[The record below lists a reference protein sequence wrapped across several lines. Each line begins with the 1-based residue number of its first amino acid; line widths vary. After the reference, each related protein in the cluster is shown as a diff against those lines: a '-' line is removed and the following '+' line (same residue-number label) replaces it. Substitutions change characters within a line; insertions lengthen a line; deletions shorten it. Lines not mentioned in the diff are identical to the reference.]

1 MNGKSWVRFLFFIL
15 IIFQTADIQAQRVQ
29 KNITLHWTEPAAN
42 TFSDGHTRS
51 FLSFENA
58 VYGGDF
64 PELPSFYEI
73 IAVDNFFIDY
83 RVNVVAEEFAEM
95 SATDCQLV
103 TPGFHQKS
111 VDYQVRSAYDRK
123 RPYAQLSFI
132 PIVETS
138 PGQYRKLVSVT
149 LEIVGENAAPHKG
162 TRGYASQSVLAS
174 GQWFQFSITQTGI
187 HKVTCQDLKSMGMST
202 PINSSQLAVFGNGGR
217 MLPEDNSAKRADDLQ
232 ELPLEMHDGSD
243 GQFDEGDYFLFYGL
257 SPHNITYDSA
267 NQSFT
272 HAYNVYCDASFYF
285 VTQTAGVGEKKRI
298 QTIEN
303 ESLNANLT
311 VQDFTFFD
319 FHEEDVIN
327 LCESGRTWYGDRFD
341 VTLSRSYGFQLPGTP
356 TGAGR
361 LSVKWASSASTPST
375 MQVTMNQTQLG
386 NVSMRSARPS
396 TLVCLTTS
404 TLPFNI
410 ASSNLNVGLTYSKPT
425 TSASAYLD
433 WIEIEVPCRL
443 ALYRGETSFRNPST
457 VGEGNITQFNISG
470 IPASVAVW
478 DVTDP
483 SQTVRY
489 ALTSDNQGAH
499 FKAPTSEL
507 REFIMFDGS
516 NCKSVTPLSA
526 VANQNLHGTGAVDM
540 VIVTHPDFLSQANR
554 LAQFRSENDGLSVK
568 VVTTQQIYN
577 EFSSG
582 SQDPMAIRGYTKMI
596 YDRTNKGYPKYLLL
610 FGRPSYD
617 FRGRAQGTAIYV
629 PNYQYNIEYR
639 DSQYP
644 QYYYISDLYSQYSDD
659 DDLGLLDDEEGA
671 SRYGLFDLA
680 VGRFPCTNASQANT
694 AVDKSIRY
702 TEKRNLVPENSS
714 QISNLAD
721 WRNMMAFVADDEEN
735 NDFVFHADSFAKII
749 ARSNPNINFDK
760 IYLDA
765 YQQVSNA
772 GGQRYPDAVTDI
784 NNRMNRGSL
793 FYMYIGHSGKDGWAA
808 ERVLEM
814 SDINKWNNKYNMPA
828 MLSLSCTFAYY
839 DRLIMSPADEIIF
852 NNNGGAFAII
862 AASREAWSLSNNR
875 FGIRFYELVFEKDE
889 NGNYRSVSDM
899 ERIAKNR
906 FAGGGGVYGNNL
918 SMFVVLG
925 DPSVKLAVPTF
936 NIVTD
941 SINHQSVNTS
951 ADTVR
956 ALSKVTVSGRV
967 TDANLQTLSGFNGT
981 LFPSVYD
988 KKVVTSTLL
997 NDPSSYVSPEP
1008 FEFETQKSLL
1018 FKGNVTVKEGR
1029 FRFSFYVPKDIDYN
1043 FGNGRI
1049 SYYART
1055 DNEDA
1060 AGAFTDFIIG
1070 GMDTTGI
1077 HDDESPR
1084 VELFLNDENFVNGG
1098 TTHPSPMLIAKISDN
1113 FGINTTGNGIGHDLT
1128 GVLDHNTGGKIVLN
1142 DYYQTEKD
1150 SFNCGVVRYQLQ
1162 DLAPG
1167 DHTISVRAWDVNNN
1181 STEQELTFRVVSED
1195 KFALSHVLNYP
1206 NPFTTHTDFFFEH
1219 NQPGGTFDI
1228 QVNIYTIS
1236 GKLVKT
1242 LYDTQFMDGS
1252 RCRAISWDGLD
1263 DFGDKLAKGTY
1274 LYRLRVRNQ
1283 DGQTAEAIE
1292 KLVIL

>member
-1 MNGKSWVRFLFFIL
+1 MKKNSWVRFLFFIL
-15 IIFQTADIQAQRVQ
+15 FLFQIADIQAQKVQ
-29 KNITLHWTEPAAN
+29 KKITLQWTKPVSN

-64 PELPSFYEI
+64 WELPSFYEI
-73 IAVDNFFIDY
+73 VAVDNFFKYYTVKVLDQ
-83 RVNVVAEEFAEM
+83 EFADM
-95 SATDCQLV
+95 PVTDCQLV
-103 TPGFHQKS
+103 TPGFHQKA
-111 VDYQVRSAYDRK
+111 VDYQVHSVYDRK
-123 RPYAQLSFI
+123 QPYARIYFI

-138 PGQYRKLVSVT
+138 PGQYKRLVSVT
-149 LEIVGENAAPHKG
+149 LEIEGRNPISAKG

-174 GQWFQFSITQTGI
+174 GQWYQFSITQTGI
-187 HKVTCQDLKSMGMST
+187 HKVTYQDLKAMGLST

-217 MLPEDNSAKRADDLQ
+217 MLPEDNSAKRIDDLQ
-232 ELPLEMHDGSD
+232 ELPIQLQDGGD
-243 GQFDEGDYFLFYGL
+243 GQIDEGDYFLFYGL
-257 SPHNITYDSA
+257 SPHNVTYDSV
-267 NQSFT
+267 NQKFT
-272 HAYNVYCDASFYF
+272 HAYNVYSDVSFYF
-285 VTQTAGVGEKKRI
+285 VTQTPGIGEKKRI
-298 QTIEN
+298 QTIDN
-303 ESLNANLT
+303 EILNANLS
-311 VQDFTFFD
+311 VQDFTFYD
-319 FHEEDVIN
+319 FFEEDIIN

-341 VTLSRSYGFQLPGTP
+341 VTLTHSYGFRLPGTP
-356 TGAGR
+356 TSAGR
-361 LSVKWASSASTPST
+361 LAVKWASSATTASTL
-375 MQVTMNQTQLG
+375 QVTMNQTNLG
-386 NVSMRSARPS
+386 NVSNGPANS
-396 TLVCLTTS
+396 TSLVCITTS

-410 ASSNLNVGLTYSKPT
+410 ASSSLNLNLTYNKPT

-443 ALYRGETSFRNPST
+443 ALSQGETSFRNPST
-457 VGEGNITQFNISG
+457 VGNGNITQFNISG
-470 IPASVAVW
+470 IPASVSVW

-483 SQTVRY
+483 SQTIRY
-489 ALTSDNQGAH
+489 ALTADNQGAH
-499 FKAPTSEL
+499 FKAQTSEL

-516 NCKSVTPLSA
+516 QYKSVTPLSS

-540 VIVTHPDFLSQANR
+540 VIVTHPDFLTQANR

-568 VVTTQQIYN
+568 VVTTQQVYN

-582 SQDPMAIRGYTKMI
+582 SQDPMAIRGYAKMI
-596 YDRTNKGYPKYLLL
+596 YDRSNKEYPKYLLL

-629 PNYQYNIEYR
+629 PNYQYNIEYK
-639 DSQYP
+639 SNQAP
-644 QYYYISDLYSQYSDD
+644 QYLYISDLYNQYSDD

-671 SRYGLFDLA
+671 TKYGLFDLA
-680 VGRFPCTNASQANT
+680 VGRFPCTNATQANT

-702 TEKRNLVPENSS
+702 TEKRNLVSENSS

-721 WRNMMAFVADDEEN
+721 WRNVMAFVADDEEN
-735 NDFVFHADSFAKII
+735 NDFISHADDYTKSVETA
-749 ARSNPNINFDK
+749 NPNINFDK

-839 DRLIMSPADEIIF
+839 DRLILSPSDEIFF
-852 NNNGGAFAII
+852 NNNGGAIAVI
-862 AASREAWSLSNNR
+862 AAAREAWSLSNNR
-875 FGIRFYELVFEKDE
+875 FGDIFFNQIFKKDE
-889 NGNYRSVSDM
+889 NGNYLSICDI
-899 ERIAKNR
+899 ERISKNK
-906 FAGGGGVYGNNL
+906 FGGVSGVFSNNL
-918 SMFVVLG
+918 SMFVVFG
-925 DPSVKLAVPTF
+925 DPSIKLAVPTF

-941 SINHQSVNTS
+941 SINHQAVNVST
-951 ADTVR
+951 DTIR
-956 ALSKVTVSGRV
+956 ALSKVTISGRV
-967 TDANLQTLSGFNGT
+967 TDANSQTLSGFNGT

-988 KKVVTSTLL
+988 KKMVTSSLL
-997 NDPSSYVSPEP
+997 NDPSSYISDEP

-1029 FRFSFYVPKDIDYN
+1029 FQFSFYVPKDIDYN

-1055 DNEDA
+1055 DHEDA

-1077 HDDESPR
+1077 QDDESPR
-1084 VELFLNDENFVNGG
+1084 IELFMNDENFVNGG
-1098 TTHPSPMLIAKISDN
+1098 ITHPNPTLIAKISDN

-1128 GVLDHNTGGKIVLN
+1128 GILDHNTGGKIVLN

-1181 STEQELTFRVVSED
+1181 SSEQELTFRVISED
-1195 KFALSHVLNYP
+1195 KFELSHVLNYP

-1242 LYDTQFMDGS
+1242 IYDTQFMDGN

-1274 LYRLRVRNQ
+1274 LYRLRVKNQ
-1283 DGQTAEAIE
+1283 DGQTAETIE

>member
-1 MNGKSWVRFLFFIL
+1 M
-15 IIFQTADIQAQRVQ
+15 Q
-29 KNITLHWTEPAAN
+29 KNITLHWTEPVSN

-58 VYGGDF
+58 IYGGDF
-64 PELPSFYEI
+64 WELPSFYEI
-73 IAVDNFFIDY
+73 IAVDNFFKDY
-83 RVNVVAEEFAEM
+83 QVNVIAQEFADM
-95 SATDCQLV
+95 SVTDCQLV
-103 TPGFHQKS
+103 TPGFHQKT
-111 VDYQVRSAYDRK
+111 VNYQVHSAYDRK
-123 RPYAQLSFI
+123 KPYAQLSFI

-138 PGQYRKLVSVT
+138 PGHYRKLVSVT
-149 LEIVGENAAPHKG
+149 LEIEGRNPEYAKS
-162 TRGYASQSVLAS
+162 TRSYASQSILAT
-174 GQWFQFSITQTGI
+174 GQWYQFSITQTGI
-187 HKVTCQDLKSMGMST
+187 HKVTYQDLKAMGMSS
-202 PINSSQLAVFGNGGR
+202 PINSSQLAVFGNGGG
-217 MLPEDNSAKRADDLQ
+217 MLPEDNSAKRIDDLQ
-232 ELPLEMHDGSD
+232 ELPIQLHDGGD
-243 GQFDEGDYFLFYGL
+243 GQFDEGDFFLFYGL
-257 SPHNITYDSA
+257 SPHKVTFDSV
-267 NQSFT
+267 NQRFT
-272 HAYNVYCDASFYF
+272 HAYNVYCDASYYF
-285 VTQTAGVGEKKRI
+285 VTQTAGIGEKKRI
-298 QTIEN
+298 QTVNN
-303 ESLNANLT
+303 ESFNANLT

-319 FHEEDVIN
+319 FYEEDVIN
-327 LCESGRTWYGDRFD
+327 LCESGRTWFGDRFD
-341 VTLSRSYGFQLPGTP
+341 VTLSRSYSFQLPGTP
-356 TGAGR
+356 SDAGR
-361 LSVKWASSASTPST
+361 LSVKWASSAPTSST
-375 MQVTMNQTQLG
+375 MQVMVNQTNLG
-386 NVSMRSARPS
+386 NVTIGPAKAS
-396 TLVCLTTS
+396 TLACLTTS
-404 TLPFNI
+404 NLSFNTT
-410 ASSNLNVGLTYSKPT
+410 SNQLKVGLTYNKPT

-443 ALYRGETSFRNPST
+443 ALLQGETSFRNPST

-470 IPASVAVW
+470 ITSSVSVW

-499 FKAPTSEL
+499 FKAQTSEL

-516 NCKSVTPLSA
+516 SYKSVTPLSS

-540 VIVTHPDFLSQANR
+540 VIVTHPDFLTQANR

-568 VVTTQQIYN
+568 VVTTQQVYN

-596 YDRTNKGYPKYLLL
+596 YDRTNKAYPKYLLL

-639 DSQYP
+639 DQQNH
-644 QYYYISDLYSQYSDD
+644 QYYYISDLYYQYTND
-659 DDLGLLDDEEGA
+659 DDLGLLDDEEG
-671 SRYGLFDLA
+671 SGKYGFFDLA
-680 VGRFPCTNASQANT
+680 VGRFPCTNATQANT

-702 TEKRNLVPENSS
+702 TEKRNLVSDNSS

-721 WRNMMAFVADDEEN
+721 WRNMIAFVADDEEN
-735 NDFVFHADSFAKII
+735 NDFIIHADDFSKSVEA
-749 ARSNPNINFDK
+749 ANPNINFDK

-793 FYMYIGHSGKDGWAA
+793 FFTYIGHSGKDGWAA

-814 SDINKWNNKYNMPA
+814 SDINKWSNKYNMPA

-839 DRLIMSPADEIIF
+839 DRLILSPSDEILF
-852 NNNGGAFAII
+852 NNNGGAIAVI
-862 AASREAWSLSNNR
+862 AAAREAWSLSNNR
-875 FGIRFYELVFEKDE
+875 FGEIFFDQIFKKDE
-889 NGNYRSVSDM
+889 DGNYLSVSDI

-906 FAGGGGVYGNNL
+906 FGSSSGAFSNNL

-925 DPSVKLAVPTF
+925 DPSIKLAVPSF

-951 ADTVR
+951 TDTVR
-956 ALSKVTVSGRV
+956 ALSKVTICGRV

-988 KKVVTSTLL
+988 KKVVTRTLL
-997 NDPSSYVSPEP
+997 NDPPSYISSEP

-1029 FRFSFYVPKDIDYN
+1029 FQFSFYVPKDIDYN

-1077 HDDESPR
+1077 QDDECPR

-1098 TTHPSPMLIAKISDN
+1098 ITHPNPTLIAKISDN

-1167 DHTISVRAWDVNNN
+1167 DHTITVRAWDVNNN

-1195 KFALSHVLNYP
+1195 KFELRHVLNYP

-1242 LYDTQFMDGS
+1242 IYDTQFMDGN

-1274 LYRLRVRNQ
+1274 LYRVRVKNQ
-1283 DGQTAEAIE
+1283 DGQTAETIE
-1292 KLVIL
+1292 KLAIL